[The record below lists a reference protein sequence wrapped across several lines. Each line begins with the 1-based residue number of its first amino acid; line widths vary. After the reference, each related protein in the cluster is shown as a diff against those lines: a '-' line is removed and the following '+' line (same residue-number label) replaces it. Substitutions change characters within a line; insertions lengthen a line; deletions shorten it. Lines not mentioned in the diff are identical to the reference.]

1 MGSLFQ
7 LVDHPHPLWPE
18 VQVYSEWPMTSLS
31 VYIFQK
37 GHTSQK
43 PFVGYSGG
51 FFLPPMDHI
60 LEASL

>member
-7 LVDHPHPLWPE
+7 LVYHPDPFWPE

-43 PFVGYSGG
+43 PVVGCSG
-51 FFLPPMDHI
+51 FSAPPGHI
-60 LEASL
+60 LEAPL